1 MNNRDRRITLFLIFF
16 FLLTGIYLIAEQGW
30 RMYAG
35 LIPAQL
41 FKFSGGSIPIFD
53 VAIQFF
59 TGVASFIACWTLWAR
74 ATWSAGWCMFTLG
87 LLIYHNVQAL
97 GPAIH
102 NRPAAAIPMVI
113 ILLVVMQSFPFFL
126 RNTRR
131 FG

>member
-1 MNNRDRRITLFLIFF
+1 MNNRDRRIKLVLIFF

-30 RMYAG
+30 RIYTGA
-35 LIPAQL
+35 IPARL
-41 FKFSGGSIPIFD
+41 FEYNAGTIPIFS
-53 VAIQFF
+53 VSIQFL
-59 TGVASFIACWTLWAR
+59 TGIASFIAGWTMWAR

-102 NRPAAAIPMVI
+102 NRPASAIPMVI

-126 RNTRR
+126 RGTRR
-131 FG
+131 F